1 MRYIHHSPSILK
13 ASALKIGNIVN
24 DAHLVEACLEG
35 DYRAYAA
42 LVDRYRYPVFGLCL
56 SYVKDFD
63 AAEDAAQEALI
74 NAYLKLESLPEPQ
87 SFGPWLRTIAANYCR
102 MWLRR
107 QRRQVCFDEER
118 APADPALSP
127 AAQVLVRERR
137 QQVLAAVARLSR
149 VQQQAVVLFYL
160 EDLSLAQIA
169 AFLEVSVATVEQR
182 LYRARR
188 RLKEEMLNMV
198 EENLQD
204 HHLPADFTRE
214 IMAEALSR
222 GEQLLTERSWSQ
234 ARKAFNRVAAAVPD
248 HREAHRGLALAFDGE
263 TREAL
268 KSENGHF
275 ADDRLLDDTFAA
287 LHKAY
292 ELGADDEMIIRSI
305 GRLYSHWGRHR
316 EGGEFLEAAAS
327 RIDDWQQSVPLY
339 GMAIAVYYH
348 AHYTDRGDNMEA
360 CVRCHR
366 RRRELVPADWPARR
380 RFNVWQPGDMSLAY
394 AHLGLSQE
402 VFDELGALRGE
413 IEPEWSVEEY
423 FQYTGICSN
432 QHREVGQWEEVEQ
445 YSREFVDWAKA
456 LSADDPRIE
465 IKPVS
470 LTEEGDA
477 REGLHAGDAFR
488 WWTVCHA
495 LSSRILRARSE
506 MRGDSAAILAEL
518 DWVLA
523 QHEAHCRPI
532 GERAAENPQ
541 DPDLWP
547 WLPGSYAI
555 AGESACE
562 TEHYEEAVRYLSRE
576 EELSGQNVGRG
587 ELYLAGAL
595 VALGQV
601 DEGKERL
608 RTIYGRNLA
617 CAPADSPKYPRAPE

>member
-1 MRYIHHSPSILK
+1 
-13 ASALKIGNIVN
+13 
-24 DAHLVEACLEG
+24 
-35 DYRAYAA
+35 
-42 LVDRYRYPVFGLCL
+42 
-56 SYVKDFD
+56 
-63 AAEDAAQEALI
+63 
-74 NAYLKLESLPEPQ
+74 
-87 SFGPWLRTIAANYCR
+87 
-102 MWLRR
+102 
-107 QRRQVCFDEER
+107 
-118 APADPALSP
+118 
-127 AAQVLVRERR
+127 
-137 QQVLAAVARLSR
+137 
-149 VQQQAVVLFYL
+149 
-160 EDLSLAQIA
+160 
-169 AFLEVSVATVEQR
+169 
-182 LYRARR
+182 
-188 RLKEEMLNMV
+188 
-198 EENLQD
+198 
-204 HHLPADFTRE
+204 
-214 IMAEALSR
+214 
-222 GEQLLTERSWSQ
+222 
-234 ARKAFNRVAAAVPD
+234 
-248 HREAHRGLALAFDGE
+248 
-263 TREAL
+263 
-268 KSENGHF
+268 
-275 ADDRLLDDTFAA
+275 
-287 LHKAY
+287 
-292 ELGADDEMIIRSI
+292 
-305 GRLYSHWGRHR
+305 
-316 EGGEFLEAAAS
+316 
-327 RIDDWQQSVPLY
+327 
-339 GMAIAVYYH
+339 
-348 AHYTDRGDNMEA
+348 
-360 CVRCHR
+360 
-366 RRRELVPADWPARR
+366 
-380 RFNVWQPGDMSLAY
+380 
-394 AHLGLSQE
+394 
-402 VFDELGALRGE
+402 
-413 IEPEWSVEEY
+413 
-423 FQYTGICSN
+423 
-432 QHREVGQWEEVEQ
+432 VGQWEEVEQ